1 MPQRTTCSAFGPTS
15 LPITLK
21 QPTVWKE
28 RFSMPATGWLRDQ
41 TWATSD
47 VTSRTNPFVFIRCGG
62 HIWSFTIPRP
72 TLSKSSASYTGLATL
87 RRNWAGSLADWIL
100 QPHPWLEITPVAQA
114 QQVRDCTKAKLKRCD
129 SLLDFL
135 LLWPLR

>member
-21 QPTVWKE
+21 RLPVWKE

-47 VTSRTNPFVFIRCGG
+47 VTSRTNPFVFVRCGG
-62 HIWSFTIPRP
+62 HITSFTMPRP

-100 QPHPWLEITPVAQA
+100 QPHPWLEITPVAQSR
-114 QQVRDCTKAKLKRCD
+114 QVRGLHKGETEA
-129 SLLDFL
+129 
-135 LLWPLR
+135 LRLALGVLALVA